1 VTEVTVPDP
10 LTGLA
15 CSVMAEP
22 GVKISP
28 AVGLVMDTMGAP
40 LPVPPPPVEVGLG
53 EGDGELVGE
62 VDGDGDGDGDEVGE
76 VEGDGLGDGLPL
88 PLQAV
93 PFRVKAVGAVLLPL

>member
-1 VTEVTVPDP
+1 MTVPEP

-53 EGDGELVGE
+53 EGDGAVGE
-62 VDGDGDGDGDEVGE
+62 VDGDGDEVGE
-76 VEGDGLGDGLPL
+76 VDGDGLGDGEA
-88 PLQAV
+88 PLQVV
-93 PFRVKAVGAVLLPL
+93 PFSVNVVGAALLPL

>member
-1 VTEVTVPDP
+1 MPEP

-28 AVGLVMDTMGAP
+28 AVGLVMDTIGAP
-40 LPVPPPPVEVGLG
+40 LPLPLPPVEVGLG
-53 EGDGELVGE
+53 LGLGLGEGDGEELPVE
-62 VDGDGDGDGDEVGE
+62 VGDGDGDGEA
-76 VEGDGLGDGLPL
+76 LLP

-93 PFRVKAVGAVLLPL
+93 PFSVNEVGAVLLPL

>member
-1 VTEVTVPDP
+1 MTVPEP

-28 AVGLVMDTMGAP
+28 AVGLVMDTIGAP
-40 LPVPPPPVEVGLG
+40 LPLPLPPVEVGLG
-53 EGDGELVGE
+53 LGLGEGDGEE
-62 VDGDGDGDGDEVGE
+62 VAVEVGDGDGDGEA
-76 VEGDGLGDGLPL
+76 LLP

-93 PFRVKAVGAVLLPL
+93 PFSVNEVGAVLLPL

>member
-1 VTEVTVPDP
+1 MTVPEP

-28 AVGLVMDTMGAP
+28 AVGLVMDTIGAP
-40 LPVPPPPVEVGLG
+40 LPLPLPPPPVEVGLG
-53 EGDGELVGE
+53 LGLGEGEGEELPVEVGDGE
-62 VDGDGDGDGDEVGE
+62 GDGDGEA
-76 VEGDGLGDGLPL
+76 LLP

-93 PFRVKAVGAVLLPL
+93 PFSVNEVGAVLLPL